1 MKSMKK
7 QVIFSFL
14 FLSWISGISL
24 TCLFPPVPDYQ
35 SSERNSSFLS
45 IDASPEMH
53 QILNPS
59 FGVSFGE
66 LGINISDFVQKDFFI
81 LNRAFDLLIESI
93 CKSAEICSLFDS
105 RILLAPFFETW

>member
-24 TCLFPPVPDYQ
+24 VCIFPPVPDYQ
-35 SSERNSSFLS
+35 SGERNSSFLT
-45 IDASPEMH
+45 IDANPEVH

-59 FGVSFGE
+59 YGVSFGE
-66 LGINISDFVQKDFFI
+66 QGINLSDFVQKDLFQ
-81 LNRAFDLLIESI
+81 LDRVLDLLMESI
-93 CKSAEICSLFDS
+93 GKSAEICSLFDS